1 VNREP
6 NFDDLVGAETGGAER
21 ERLRGAHELLLQAG
35 PPPELTPRLRNAPD
49 FGVVSLKR
57 RVAKKRP
64 TLLLLAATLSIVAVF
79 AAGYAVADHRG
90 GSATTGSAPVA
101 QLSLQ
106 GTSIAPHARATL
118 DVWRERAGNWPMTLK
133 VVDLPRLP
141 RGVYYEVYLVRD
153 GKPWGSCGS
162 FRIESSSH
170 QAVTVTLTAP
180 YSLQSGDSWIVTRA
194 PFGGEPGRTVLRPVS
209 V

>member
-1 VNREP
+1 
-6 NFDDLVGAETGGAER
+6 
-21 ERLRGAHELLLQAG
+21 
-35 PPPELTPRLRNAPD
+35 
-49 FGVVSLKR
+49 
-57 RVAKKRP
+57 
-64 TLLLLAATLSIVAVF
+64 
-79 AAGYAVADHRG
+79 
-90 GSATTGSAPVA
+90 
-101 QLSLQ
+101 
-106 GTSIAPHARATL
+106 
-118 DVWRERAGNWPMTLK
+118 MTLK